1 MAKIAIGV
9 CGEGRG
15 HAIRT
20 LTLLERMPPG
30 HEIRIFT
37 SADAFEL
44 LSRLLPAGGPVR
56 VTEIP
61 GIQFQYTAGRL
72 DVPWTIIK
80 GFEFQIRRLG
90 PLVNHL
96 EAELRSFGA
105 DLVVTDF
112 EPAVARAAAR
122 LAIPVAS
129 VDHQHFL
136 VAYDLGS
143 LPRRLQWRAA
153 FIGLAVR
160 LYRIRARA
168 TLISAFFR
176 PPLRAGW
183 RHAIQVGPLLRRAI
197 VDAIPTEGDY
207 LVSYLR
213 RHTPPAALDALAASG
228 LPVRVYGLGAR
239 EPSRGLSFHAIDERR
254 FVEDLA
260 GCRGL
265 VSAAGNQLIG
275 EALHLGKPMLVL
287 PERAHVEQLINS
299 RFLARMGGGEF
310 CPLEE
315 LSGEGVRA
323 FVADL
328 DRHAAAAASHRGTMD
343 GTPAV
348 LEALE
353 SLLV

>member
-1 MAKIAIGV
+1 MAKIAIGL

-15 HAIRT
+15 HATRT

-30 HEIRIFT
+30 HEIRVFT

-44 LSRLLPAGGPVR
+44 LSRLLPADGPVR

-61 GIQFQYTAGRL
+61 GLVFQYTAGRL
-72 DVPWTIIK
+72 DVPRTI
-80 GFEFQIRRLG
+80 GAGLEFQIRHMG
-90 PLVNHL
+90 PLVDRL
-96 EAELRSFGA
+96 EAELVAFGA

-122 LAIPVAS
+122 LEIPVAS

-136 VAYDLGS
+136 VAYDLS
-143 LPRRLQWRAA
+143 ALPRRLRWRAA

-176 PPLRAGW
+176 PPLRPGW
-183 RHAIQVGPLLRRAI
+183 RHAIQVGPLLRRTI
-197 VDAIPTEGDY
+197 VDAAPTDGDF

-213 RHTPPAALDALAASG
+213 RHTPPAVLEALAAAG

-239 EPSRGLSFHAIDERR
+239 EPAGAISFHAIDERR

-287 PERAHVEQLINS
+287 PEKAHVEQLINS

-310 CPLEE
+310 RPLEE
-315 LSGEGVRA
+315 LSREGVRD
-323 FVADL
+323 FVARL
-328 DRHAAAAASHRGTMD
+328 DEHAAAAAVHRGTMD

-348 LEALE
+348 LEAIE
-353 SLLV
+353 RLLG

>member
-1 MAKIAIGV
+1 MAKIAIGL

-15 HAIRT
+15 HATRT
-20 LTLLERMPPG
+20 LTILERMPPG
-30 HEIRIFT
+30 HEIRVFT

-44 LSRLLPAGGPVR
+44 LSRLVPADGPVR

-61 GIQFQYTAGRL
+61 GIQFQYTSGRL
-72 DVPWTIIK
+72 DVPRTILA
-80 GFEFQIRRLG
+80 GFEFQARRLG
-90 PLVNHL
+90 PLVSFL
-96 EAELRSFGA
+96 ESELRSFGA

-122 LAIPVAS
+122 LGIPVAS

-136 VAYDLGS
+136 VAYDLS
-143 LPRRLQWRAA
+143 ALPRRLRLRAA

-183 RHAIQVGPLLRRAI
+183 RHAIQVGPLLRRPI
-197 VDAIPTEGDY
+197 VEASPTDGEY

-213 RHTPPAALDALAASG
+213 RHTPPAALDALASAG

-239 EPSRGLSFHAIDERR
+239 ESSGTLSFHAIDERR

-287 PERAHVEQLINS
+287 PERAHVEQQINS

-310 CPLEE
+310 RALEE
-315 LSGEGVRA
+315 LSPEGVRD
-323 FVADL
+323 FVSRL
-328 DRHAAAAASHRGTMD
+328 DRHAAAAALHRGTMD

-348 LEALE
+348 LEAIE
-353 SLLV
+353 RLLA

>member
-1 MAKIAIGV
+1 MAKIAIGL

-15 HAIRT
+15 HATRT
-20 LTLLERMPPG
+20 MTLLERMPPG
-30 HEIRIFT
+30 HEIRVFT

-44 LSRLLPAGGPVR
+44 LSRLVPADGPVR

-61 GIQFQYTAGRL
+61 GLQFQYTSGRL
-72 DVPWTIIK
+72 DVPRTIVA
-80 GFEFQIRRLG
+80 GFDFQVRRLG
-90 PLVNHL
+90 PLVSFL
-96 EAELRSFGA
+96 ESELRSFGA

-122 LAIPVAS
+122 LEIPVAS

-136 VAYDLGS
+136 VAYDLGA

-176 PPLRAGW
+176 PPLRPGW
-183 RHAIQVGPLLRRAI
+183 RHAIQVGTLMRRAV
-197 VDAIPTEGDY
+197 VDAIPREGDY

-213 RHTPPAALDALAASG
+213 RHTPPAALEALAAAG

-239 EPSRGLSFHAIDERR
+239 EPAGSLSFHAIDERR

-275 EALHLGKPMLVL
+275 EALHLGKPMLAL
-287 PERAHVEQLINS
+287 PERAHVEQQINS

-310 CPLEE
+310 RALEE
-315 LSGEGVRA
+315 LSREGVRD
-323 FVADL
+323 FVARL
-328 DRHAAAAASHRGTMD
+328 DDHAAAAALHRGTMD

-348 LEALE
+348 LEAIE
-353 SLLV
+353 NLLA